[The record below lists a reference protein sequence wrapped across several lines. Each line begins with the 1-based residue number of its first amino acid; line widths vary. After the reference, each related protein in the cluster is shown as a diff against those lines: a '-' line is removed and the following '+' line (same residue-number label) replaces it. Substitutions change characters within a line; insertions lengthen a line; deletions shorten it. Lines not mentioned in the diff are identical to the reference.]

1 MLAMT
6 VAKPGAADKF
16 RCQRRIFLKL
26 VLRVSML
33 APPGNTSGIKP
44 SPEDFSSDGETWL
57 TEDEEVLAEAAAT
70 VIGSPIAPRE
80 TRSRKRAEGKKSAS
94 SGPPSKSRPS
104 VHLSISVGDKPV
116 PMALSSKEERSR
128 VTSFH
133 GRISVP

>member
-44 SPEDFSSDGETWL
+44 SPEHFSSDGETWL

-104 VHLSISVGDKPV
+104 VHLFICRG
-116 PMALSSKEERSR
+116 
-128 VTSFH
+128 
-133 GRISVP
+133 

>member
-80 TRSRKRAEGKKSAS
+80 TRSRKRAKGKKSAS
-94 SGPPSKSRPS
+94 SGPPSKSRP
-104 VHLSISVGDKPV
+104 SVGDKPV